1 MKLICHTIRWV
12 INFMRKSKH
21 DRVDAYAAQSAFYV
35 ILSFI
40 PFVMLLLTLI
50 QYTPLTKVD
59 VTNMLLG
66 VLPESFGEPMLKI
79 VNDVF
84 TRSTALLSGTAI
96 AAVWAAGRGVL
107 AVTNGL
113 NSINDVRET
122 RNYIVMRMR
131 SAFYTILFLFSIIA
145 AMLMLVFGNQLHDYI
160 LKNVPLLEE
169 FSGFLISVRTIAT
182 ITLLMLLFMAM
193 YRLLPNRE
201 ERFISQLPGAL
212 FTALAWSVFSYGFSI
227 YFEIAQRKSTI
238 YGSLT
243 IVVMIML
250 WLYFCMYF
258 IFIGAEINS
267 YLEDSSSF
275 DLTD

>member
-1 MKLICHTIRWV
+1 MKLICRTIRWV

>member
-1 MKLICHTIRWV
+1 MKLICRTIRWV

-193 YRLLPNRE
+193 YRLLPNRQ
-201 ERFISQLPGAL
+201 ERFISQLPGAF